1 MCLVVRWVRS
11 WVVKKA
17 GQMVVLKDDNLVGM
31 LVWLKEPKKGM
42 TLAVNLVGEWGNLKD
57 MRRGLWLADWL
68 VDLMAA
74 D

>member
-1 MCLVVRWVRS
+1 M
-11 WVVKKA
+11 
-17 GQMVVLKDDNLVGM
+17 KDDNLVGM